1 MTTTVVGLFKDI
13 HEVEGAIKAL
23 KNQGFDL
30 NHISLKAGGK
40 VISRDLEAD
49 AANREL
55 AAGITNGA
63 ITGAALGVLV
73 GTIWGL
79 ASIPLPGT
87 NPGITLEAL
96 RTLLTFVVAGAA
108 IGAIAGSFLLTS
120 LVKLGL
126 ATEKG
131 PLYITGFR
139 QKGVLV
145 AVQTPEERVSEVKTV
160 LHEANAVEGTV
171 S

>member
-13 HEVEGAIKAL
+13 CEVDGAIKAL

-30 NHISLKAGGK
+30 THISLKSGGE
-40 VISRDLEAD
+40 VISTNIEAD
-49 AANREL
+49 AASREL

-79 ASIPLPGT
+79 ASIPTPGD
-87 NPGITLEAL
+87 NPGIALEAL
-96 RTLLTFVVAGAA
+96 RTLVTFVAAGALV
-108 IGAIAGSFLLTS
+108 GAIVGSFLLAS

-126 ATEKG
+126 ATDRTA
-131 PLYITGFR
+131 PITGFR

-145 AVQTPEERVSEVKTV
+145 AVQTPEERVTEVKTV
-160 LHEANAVEGTV
+160 LHEANAVEGSV